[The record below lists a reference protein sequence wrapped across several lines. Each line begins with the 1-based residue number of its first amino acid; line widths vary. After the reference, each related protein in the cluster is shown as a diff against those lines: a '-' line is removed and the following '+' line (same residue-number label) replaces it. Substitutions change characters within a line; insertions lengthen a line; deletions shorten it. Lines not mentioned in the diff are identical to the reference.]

1 VGARARDTNLLAAGL
16 AAVLAVL
23 LALPAVASAASG
35 GNDYT
40 LTATK
45 PGAADYAPTFTGNGL
60 LGVRVPPAGQGYA
73 AGTVPAQSE
82 LAGFYAQPKGEV
94 QQRIN
99 TPTWSTL
106 TFADGGKAF
115 DPKGKGTSGW
125 RQTLDLRTGIVTT
138 HATWKAPNGHV
149 TDLTYEVLTDRAR
162 PHVGLVRLSL
172 TPHWSGT
179 ATVADRFD
187 GTPAN
192 INVEGKKAKL
202 STQVAQGWDAD
213 AAGYWETIRAVGTG
227 VEATLADRTV
237 ASANVSPTTQPL
249 DGSKHASIGRRV
261 EFPVVSGQ
269 TYELTKV
276 VGVADT
282 AEGAGPAEAAASA
295 REAASQAAALGYAA
309 LTKENAAAWAKL
321 WAGRIEVR
329 GNETLAADVNAS
341 QFYLWSSTNEGID
354 WSISPAGLSSNG
366 YNGHIFWDAETWMFP
381 SLLAQHPELAEAMN
395 DYRFDRLAQAKI
407 HAERTGW
414 AGARF
419 PWESALDGTEQIPPP
434 AHINSEG
441 LYEQHI
447 VADVALAQ
455 WQYFEAT
462 GDLEWLRTKGW
473 PVILGAAEFWASRA
487 KAGEGGF
494 HITHV
499 TGPDEEN
506 PDVSDEAYTN
516 AAAAT
521 VLEDAASAAKALGRT
536 APARWAKIAA
546 GLVVP
551 IARGIHPEFAG
562 YKGQLVKQADV
573 TLMQY
578 PWAFPMPKRVARAD
592 LDYYVPRS
600 DPGGPSMTDAVSM
613 IDTAALGVP
622 GCSAYVFT
630 RRSYEPFIKDVF
642 DQFSETREGGAF
654 TFMTGIGGFLQEFL
668 YGYSGLRWE
677 GNNVR
682 LRPTLSAQVGTIVLH
697 HLRWHG
703 SVFDVEIRPHH
714 TFVMVDSGPPLPV
727 KGFNGNRY
735 EIEPVRGKLT
745 LPTYRPDRV
754 PTPNVLRCAPAKA
767 TSANP
772 GTPALA
778 AVDGS
783 GATQW
788 EAAEL
793 PASLT
798 VPLSTAAKID
808 EVTLRWGLVRPGPPG
823 PNVPPPS
830 HPVRTRRATD
840 YAVLGSTDGKHWHR
854 LAGLSDHATGTNDTL
869 HFQPTKVRYVRLQI
883 TAATKGLEG
892 KEEPPLLEELRAF
905 GAGRSAGASS
915 ASGR

>member
-1 VGARARDTNLLAAGL
+1 VRTRVLALTLALVALLVLPAGAGAAG
-16 AAVLAVL
+16 
-23 LALPAVASAASG
+23 G
-35 GNDYT
+35 DFT
-40 LTATK
+40 LTATR
-45 PGAADYAPTFTGNGL
+45 PGADDYAPTFTGNGL

-73 AGTVPAQSE
+73 SGTVPAQSE
-82 LAGFYAQPKGEV
+82 LAGFYAQPKGDV

-115 DPKGKGTSGW
+115 APKGSGTKGW
-125 RQTLDLRTGIVTT
+125 RQTLDLKTGIVTT
-138 HATWKAPNGHV
+138 RATWKAPNGHV
-149 TDLTYEVLTDRAR
+149 TDLAYEVLTDRAR
-162 PHVGLVRLSL
+162 PHVGLVRLRL
-172 TPHWSGT
+172 TPDWSGT

-202 STQVAQGWDAD
+202 SRQVDGGWDPD
-213 AAGYWETIRAVGTG
+213 CAGYWQPIKAAGTG

-237 ASANVSPTTQPL
+237 ASANVAPTARPL
-249 DGSKHASIGRRV
+249 DGSKHESIGRRV
-261 EFPVVSGQ
+261 EFPVTDGQ
-269 TYELTKV
+269 TYTLTKY
-276 VGVADT
+276 VGVADST
-282 AEGAGPAEAAASA
+282 EGAGSAASA
-295 REAASQAAALGYAA
+295 REAASQAAGLGYGA
-309 LTKENAAAWAKL
+309 LLEENAAAWAKL
-321 WAGRIEVR
+321 WAGRVEVR
-329 GNETLAADVNAS
+329 GNKTLAADVNAS
-341 QFYLWSSTNEGID
+341 QFYLWSSTNQGID

-381 SLLAQHPELAEAMN
+381 SLLAQHPELAEGMN
-395 DYRFDRLAQAKI
+395 DYRFERLAQAKI
-407 HAERTGW
+407 HAQRTRW

-434 AHINSEG
+434 AHVNSEG

-455 WQYFEAT
+455 WQYFQAT

-473 PVILGAAEFWASRA
+473 PVLSGAAEFWASRA
-487 KAGEGGF
+487 KAGNGGF

-506 PDVSDEAYTN
+506 PDVNDEAYTN
-516 AAAAT
+516 VAART
-521 VLEDAASAAKALGRT
+521 VLEDAASAAKALGES
-536 APARWAKIAA
+536 APARWSKIAA
-546 GLVVP
+546 GLAVP
-551 IARGIHPEFAG
+551 VDSALGIHPEFAG

-578 PWAFPMPKRVARAD
+578 PWAAPMSAKVARAD

-613 IDTAALGVP
+613 IDTAHLGVP

-677 GNNVR
+677 AGAVHLDPLLNEQIGEV
-682 LRPTLSAQVGTIVLH
+682 VLH
-697 HLRWHG
+697 RLRWHG
-703 SVFDVEIRPHH
+703 RVFDVAIGPRSTTVTLH
-714 TFVMVDSGPPLPV
+714 SGPPLPV
-727 KGFNGNRY
+727 K
-735 EIEPVRGKLT
+735 VRSGDVERVSVGGT
-745 LPTYRPDRV
+745 LAIRTRRPDLT
-754 PTPNVLRCAPAKA
+754 PTRNALRCAPAEA
-767 TSANP
+767 SSANP
-772 GTPALA
+772 GAPALA

-788 EAAEL
+788 EAASL
-793 PASLT
+793 PATLT
-798 VPLSTAAKID
+798 VPLSTAGKID
-808 EVTLRWGLVRPGPPG
+808 TVTLRWGLVWPGPPG
-823 PNVPPPS
+823 ANVPPPS

-840 YAVLGSTDGKHWHR
+840 YVVLGSRDGKHWHR
-854 LAGLSDHATGTNDTL
+854 LATVSGHATGTNDTL
-869 HFQPTKVRYVRLQI
+869 RIPPTKVRYLRLRV

-892 KEEPPLLEELRAF
+892 KEEPPLLEELKAR
-905 GAGRSAGASS
+905 
-915 ASGR
+915 

>member
-1 VGARARDTNLLAAGL
+1 VGAERDTKLLAAGPRAL
-16 AAVLAVL
+16 VLSASLAVLAL
-23 LALPAVASAASG
+23 LALPLTASAKSAAG
-35 GNDYT
+35 DFK
-40 LTATK
+40 LTATR
-45 PGAADYAPTFTGNGL
+45 PEADNYAPTFTGNGL

-73 AGTVPAQSE
+73 SGTVPAQSE
-82 LAGFYAQPKGEV
+82 LAGFYAQPKGDV

-115 DPKGKGTSGW
+115 APKGRGTSGW

-138 HATWKAPNGHV
+138 RATWKAPNGHV
-149 TDLTYEVLTDRAR
+149 TDLAYEVLTDRAR
-162 PHVGLVRLSL
+162 PHVGLVRLRM

-179 ATVADRFD
+179 AGVVDRFD

-202 STQVAQGWDAD
+202 SSQIDRGWDAD

-237 ASANVSPTTQPL
+237 ASPNVAPTAQPL
-249 DGSKHASIGRRV
+249 DGSKHASIGYRL
-261 EFPVVSGQ
+261 EFPVTAGQ
-269 TYELTKV
+269 TYTLTKF

-282 AEGAGPAEAAASA
+282 AEGASAAEAAATA
-295 REAASQAAALGYAA
+295 REAASQAAGLGYGA
-309 LTKENAAAWAKL
+309 LLEENAAAWAKL
-321 WAGRIEVR
+321 WAGRVEVR
-329 GNETLAADVNAS
+329 GNKTLAADVNAS

-381 SLLAQHPELAEAMN
+381 SLLAQHPGLAEAMN
-395 DYRFDRLAQAKI
+395 DYRFDRLSQAKI

-455 WQYFEAT
+455 WQYYLAT

-473 PVILGAAEFWASRA
+473 PVISGAAEFWASRA
-487 KAGEGGF
+487 KAGKGGF

-506 PDVSDEAYTN
+506 PDVNDEAYTN
-516 AAAAT
+516 VAAKT
-521 VLEDAASAAKALGRT
+521 VLEDAASAAKALGES

-551 IARGIHPEFAG
+551 FDAARGIHPEFAG

-573 TLMQY
+573 TLIQY
-578 PWAFPMPKRVARAD
+578 PWAFPMSAKTARAD

-613 IDTAALGVP
+613 IDTASLGVP

-642 DQFSETREGGAF
+642 NQFSETREGGAF

-677 GNNVR
+677 AGAVR
-682 LRPTLSAQVGTIVLH
+682 LDPMLNEQVGEVVLH
-697 HLRWHG
+697 RLHWRG
-703 SVFDVEIRPHH
+703 RVFDVAIGPRRTTVTLH
-714 TFVMVDSGPPLPV
+714 SGAPLPV
-727 KGFNGNRY
+727 KSGD
-735 EIEPVRGKLT
+735 GKARKVSVGGT
-745 LPTYRPDRV
+745 LAIPTRRPDLA
-754 PTPNVLRCAPAKA
+754 PTANVLRCAPATA

-788 EAAEL
+788 EASEL

-798 VPLSTAAKID
+798 VPLSAPHKID
-808 EVTLRWGLVRPGPPG
+808 SVTLRWGLVRPGPPG

-840 YAVLGSTDGKHWHR
+840 YVVLGSSDGSHWHR
-854 LAGLSDHATGTNDTL
+854 LAKVSGHATGTNDTL
-869 HFQPTKVRYVRLQI
+869 HIRPTKVRYLRLKI

-905 GAGRSAGASS
+905 GR
-915 ASGR
+915 

>member
-1 VGARARDTNLLAAGL
+1 M
-16 AAVLAVL
+16 
-23 LALPAVASAASG
+23 LPAAASAKSG
-35 GNDYT
+35 GEGFT
-40 LTATK
+40 LTATR
-45 PGAADYAPTFTGNGL
+45 PGADNYAPTFTGNGL

-73 AGTVPAQSE
+73 SGTVPAQSE
-82 LAGFYAQPKGEV
+82 LAGFYAQPKGDV

-106 TFADGGKAF
+106 TFNDGGKAF
-115 DPKGKGTSGW
+115 APKGSGTKAW

-138 HATWKAPNGHV
+138 AATWKAPNGHV
-149 TDLTYEVLTDRAR
+149 TDLAYEVLTDRAR
-162 PHVGLVRLSL
+162 PHIGLVRLRL

-179 ATVADRFD
+179 ATIADRFD
-187 GTPAN
+187 GKPAN

-202 STQVAQGWDAD
+202 STQVDQGREAD
-213 AAGYWETIRAVGTG
+213 DAGYWETVRAVGTG
-227 VEATLADRTV
+227 IEATLADRTV
-237 ASANVSPTTQPL
+237 TSANVTATSQPL
-249 DGSKHASIGRRV
+249 DAPAKKESIGRRLT
-261 EFPVVSGQ
+261 FPVTAGQ
-269 TYELTKV
+269 SYTVTKF
-276 VGVADT
+276 VGVADST
-282 AEGAGPAEAAASA
+282 EGASSAAAA
-295 REAASQAAALGYAA
+295 REAAAEAAGLGYGA
-309 LTKENAAAWAKL
+309 LLEENAAAWAKL
-321 WAGRIEVR
+321 WHGRIEVR
-329 GNETLAADVNAS
+329 GNKTLADDVNAS

-381 SLLAQHPELAEAMN
+381 SLLAQHPQLAEGMN
-395 DYRFDRLAQAKI
+395 DYRFNRLAQAKI
-407 HAERTGW
+407 HAQRTGW

-434 AHINSEG
+434 ASINSEG

-455 WQYFEAT
+455 WQYYLAT
-462 GDLEWLRTKGW
+462 GDLEWLRTNGW
-473 PVILGAAEFWASRA
+473 PVISGAAEFWASRA
-487 KAGEGGF
+487 KRGEGGF

-506 PDVSDEAYTN
+506 PNVTDEAYTN

-521 VLEDAASAAKALGRT
+521 VLEDAASAAKALGEN
-536 APARWAKIAA
+536 APPRWAKIAA

-551 IARGIHPEFAG
+551 FDAARGIHPEFAG

-578 PWAFPMPKRVARAD
+578 PWAFPMSAKTARAD

-613 IDTAALGVP
+613 IDTASLGVP

-630 RRSYEPFIKDVF
+630 RRSYEPFIKDIF
-642 DQFSETREGGAF
+642 NQFSETREGGAF

-677 GNNVR
+677 AGAVR
-682 LRPTLSAQVGTIVLH
+682 LDPMLNEQVGEVILH
-697 HLRWHG
+697 RLRWRG
-703 SVFDVEIRPHH
+703 RVFDVAIGPRRTTVTLH
-714 TFVMVDSGPPLPV
+714 SGPPLPV
-727 KGFNGNRY
+727 KVGAGEVERVNG
-735 EIEPVRGKLT
+735 GGT
-745 LPTYRPDRV
+745 LAIRTRRPDLA
-754 PTPNVLRCAPAKA
+754 PTPDALRCAPAKA

-772 GTPALA
+772 GAPALA

-788 EAAEL
+788 EAASL
-793 PASLT
+793 PATLT
-798 VPLSTAAKID
+798 VPLSAARRID
-808 EVTLRWGLVRPGPPG
+808 SVTLRWGLVRPGPPG

-840 YAVLGSTDGKHWHR
+840 YVVLGSRDGKHWRR
-854 LAGLSDHATGTNDTL
+854 LATVSGHATGTNDTL
-869 HFQPTKVRYVRLQI
+869 HFPPTKVRFLRLKV
-883 TAATKGLEG
+883 TAATKGIEG
-892 KEEPPLLEELRAF
+892 KEEPPLLQELK
-905 GAGRSAGASS
+905 AS
-915 ASGR
+915 

>member
-1 VGARARDTNLLAAGL
+1 MRTRLLALSLALLAA
-16 AAVLAVL
+16 
-23 LALPAVASAASG
+23 ALPAAASAKSG
-35 GNDYT
+35 GGFT
-40 LTATK
+40 LTATNT
-45 PGAADYAPTFTGNGL
+45 GSRYAPTFTGNGL

-73 AGTVPAQSE
+73 KGTVPAQSE

-99 TPTWSTL
+99 IPTWSTL
-106 TFADGGKAF
+106 TFSDGGKAF
-115 DPKGKGTSGW
+115 DPKGSATKGW

-138 HATWKAPNGHV
+138 TATWKAPNGHV

-162 PHVGLVRLSL
+162 PHVGLVRLQL
-172 TPHWSGT
+172 TPHWTGT

-192 INVEGKKAKL
+192 VNVEGKKAKL
-202 STQVAQGWDAD
+202 SAQVGKGWEAG
-213 AAGYWETIRAVGTG
+213 AASYWQTIQAVGTDL
-227 VEATLADRTV
+227 EATLADRTV
-237 ASANVSPTTQPL
+237 PSPNVATTPQPL
-249 DGSKHASIGRRV
+249 DAPKSASVGQRLA
-261 EFPVVSGQ
+261 FPVTAGQ
-269 TYELTKV
+269 TYTLTKF
-276 VGVADT
+276 VAVTDSQEEPN
-282 AEGAGPAEAAASA
+282 AAEAA
-295 REAASQAAALGYAA
+295 RNGAAQAAALGYDA
-309 LTKENAAAWAKL
+309 LLEENAAAWAKL
-321 WAGRIEVR
+321 WHGRIEVR
-329 GNETLAADVNAS
+329 GNRTLAEDVNAS

-381 SLLAQHPELAEAMN
+381 SLLAQHPALAEGMN

-434 AHINSEG
+434 ASINSEG

-455 WQYFEAT
+455 WQYYLAT
-462 GDLEWLRTKGW
+462 GDLGWLRTRGW
-473 PVILGAAEFWASRA
+473 PVLSGAAEFWASRA
-487 KAGEGGF
+487 KAGAGGF

-506 PDVSDEAYTN
+506 PNVNDEAYTN
-516 AAAAT
+516 AAAKT
-521 VLEDAASAAKALGRT
+521 VLEDAASAAKALGES
-536 APARWAKIAA
+536 APPRWAKIAA

-551 IARGIHPEFAG
+551 FDSALGIHPEFAG
-562 YKGQLVKQADV
+562 YRGQLVKQADV

-578 PWAFPMPKRVARAD
+578 PWAFPMSPKVARAD

-642 DQFSETREGGAF
+642 NQFSETREGGAF

-677 GNNVR
+677 GDAVR
-682 LRPTLSAQVGTIVLH
+682 LDPMLNAQVGEVALH
-697 HLRWHG
+697 HLRWRG
-703 SVFDVEIRPHH
+703 RIFDVAIGPRR
-714 TFVMVDSGPPLPV
+714 TTITLVSGPPLPV
-727 KGFNGNRY
+727 KAGS
-735 EIEPVRGKLT
+735 GKVQQVKVGGT
-745 LPTYRPDRV
+745 LAIPTRRPDLA
-754 PTPNVLRCAPAKA
+754 PTRDPLRCAPATA
-767 TSANP
+767 SSASP
-772 GTPALA
+772 GAPALA

-783 GATQW
+783 SATQW
-788 EAAEL
+788 EAASL

-798 VPLSTAAKID
+798 VPLHGAHRID
-808 EVTLRWGLVRPGPPG
+808 GATLRWGRAWPGPPG

-830 HPVRTRRATD
+830 HPARIRRATD
-840 YAVLGSTDGKHWHR
+840 YVLQGSRDGKHWQR
-854 LAGLSDHATGTNDTL
+854 LAKATGATGTVDTL
-869 HFQPTKVRYVRLQI
+869 RFHPTSVRYLRLKV

-892 KEEPPLLEELRAF
+892 EEEPPLLETLR
-905 GAGRSAGASS
+905 
-915 ASGR
+915 ASGRGH

>member
-1 VGARARDTNLLAAGL
+1 VGARARHTNLLAAGL
-16 AAVLAVL
+16 AAVLVVL
-23 LALPAVASAASG
+23 LALPGVAGAASAV
-35 GNDYT
+35 NDLT

-138 HATWKAPNGHV
+138 RARWKAPNGHV

-162 PHVGLVRLSL
+162 PHVGLVRLRM
-172 TPHWSGT
+172 TPRWSGT

-202 STQVAQGWDAD
+202 SSRVAGGQDAD

-237 ASANVSPTTQPL
+237 ASANVAPTTRPL
-249 DGSKHASIGRRV
+249 DGSKRAGIGRRV
-261 EFPVVSGQ
+261 EFAVAAGQ
-269 TYELTKV
+269 TYELTKF

-295 REAASQAAALGYAA
+295 REAAAEAAGLGYAA
-309 LTKENAAAWAKL
+309 LLEENATAWARL

-329 GNETLAADVNAS
+329 GNKTLAADVDAS

-381 SLLAQHPELAEAMN
+381 SLLAQHPELAEAMD

-407 HAERTGW
+407 HAQRTGW

-487 KAGEGGF
+487 KAGKDGF

-506 PDVSDEAYTN
+506 PDVNDEAYTN
-516 AAAAT
+516 VAART
-521 VLEDAASAAKALGRT
+521 VLEDAASAAKALGESV
-536 APARWAKIAA
+536 PARWAKIAR

-551 IARGIHPEFAG
+551 VVDGIHPEFAG

-578 PWAFPMPKRVARAD
+578 PWAFPMSRRVAQAD

-613 IDTAALGVP
+613 IDTAALGTP

-677 GNNVR
+677 GNAVHLAPMLNEG
-682 LRPTLSAQVGTIVLH
+682 VGEVVLH
-697 HLRWHG
+697 RLHWRG
-703 SVFDVEIRPHH
+703 RVFDVAIGPRS
-714 TFVMVDSGPPLPV
+714 TMVTLRSGPRLPV
-727 KGFNGNRY
+727 TLGSSP
-735 EIEPVRGKLT
+735 PVGGAAKKLPVLPGESVA
-745 LPTYRPDRV
+745 LPTRRPDRE
-754 PTPNVLRCAPAKA
+754 PTANVLRCARATA

-788 EAAEL
+788 EATEL

-798 VPLSTAAKID
+798 VPLTKTAKID

-823 PNVPPPS
+823 PNVPPPP

-840 YAVLGSTDGKHWHR
+840 YTVLGSTDGKRWHR
-854 LAGLSDHATGTNDTL
+854 LAGLSHHTTGTNDTL
-869 HFQPTKVRYVRLQI
+869 HFRPTHVRYVRLRI

-892 KEEPPLLEELRAF
+892 KEEPPLLEELKAR
-905 GAGRSAGASS
+905 
-915 ASGR
+915 

>member
-1 VGARARDTNLLAAGL
+1 MRIRLPVIVCALALLLA
-16 AAVLAVL
+16 
-23 LALPAVASAASG
+23 PAVASAKG
-35 GNDYT
+35 GGRDLT
-40 LTATK
+40 LTATR

-73 AGTVPAQSE
+73 AGTVPALSE

-94 QQRIN
+94 QQRVNI
-99 TPTWSTL
+99 PTWSTL
-106 TFADGGKAF
+106 AFRDGEGHEF
-115 DPKGKGTSGW
+115 DPGGRSPGRAGTKRW
-125 RQTLDLRTGIVTT
+125 RQSLDLRTGVITT
-138 HATWKAPNGHV
+138 KGTWNDPEGHD

-162 PHVGLVRLSL
+162 PHVGLVRLRL

-179 ATVADRFD
+179 AHVADRFD
-187 GTPAN
+187 GSPAN
-192 INVEGKKAKL
+192 LDVENKQAKL
-202 STQVAQGWDAD
+202 TTEVAQGWDAD
-213 AAGYWETIRAVGTG
+213 AAGHWETIRAVGTG
-227 VEATLADRTV
+227 IEAALAGRLAT
-237 ASANVSPTTQPL
+237 SANVAATTRPFGSARWHSYGERL
-249 DGSKHASIGRRV
+249 D
-261 EFPVVSGQ
+261 FPVTAGQ
-269 TYELTKV
+269 TYTLTKY
-276 VGVADT
+276 VAVASSQEDADPAAT
-282 AEGAGPAEAAASA
+282 ARA
-295 REAASQAAALGYAA
+295 AASQAAGLGYAA
-309 LTKENAAAWAKL
+309 LLEENAAAWARL
-321 WAGRIEVR
+321 WAGRVEVR
-329 GNETLAADVNAS
+329 GDRTLAADVNAS
-341 QFYLWSSTNEGID
+341 QFYLWSSTNDGID
-354 WSISPAGLSSNG
+354 WSVSPAGLSSNG

-381 SLLAQHPELAEAMN
+381 SLLAQHPALAEAMN
-395 DYRFDRLAQAKI
+395 DYRFDRLAQARI
-407 HAERTGW
+407 HARRTGW

-462 GDLEWLRTKGW
+462 GDREWLRTKGW
-473 PVILGAAEFWASRA
+473 PVISGAAEFWASRA
-487 KAGEGGF
+487 RAGEGGF
-494 HITHV
+494 HIAHV

-506 PDVSDEAYTN
+506 PDVNDEAYTN
-516 AAAAT
+516 VAAKT
-521 VLEDAASAAKALGRT
+521 VLEDAASAARALGES

-551 IARGIHPEFAG
+551 VDPALGIHPEFAG

-578 PWAFPMPKRVARAD
+578 PWAFPMPKKVARAD

-677 GNNVR
+677 AGAVR
-682 LRPTLSAQVGTIVLH
+682 LDPMLNGQVGEVILH
-697 HLRWHG
+697 RLHWRG
-703 SVFDVEIRPHH
+703 RVFDVAIGPRRTTVTLH
-714 TFVMVDSGPPLPV
+714 SGAPLPV
-727 KGFNGNRY
+727 KTGA
-735 EIEPVRGKLT
+735 GKARKVSVGGT
-745 LPTYRPDRV
+745 LAIPTRRPDLE
-754 PTPNVLRCAPAKA
+754 PTPDVLRCAPATA

-772 GTPALA
+772 GAPALA

-788 EAAEL
+788 EAAAL

-798 VPLSTAAKID
+798 APLGGARKID
-808 EVTLRWGLVRPGPPG
+808 SATLRWGLVRPGPPG

-840 YAVLGSTDGKHWHR
+840 YVLLGSRDGEHWRR
-854 LAGLSDHATGTNDTL
+854 LATVSGHATGTDDTL
-869 HFQPTKVRYVRLQI
+869 RFSPAKVRYLRLRI

-892 KEEPPLLEELRAF
+892 KEEPPLLEELKAR
-905 GAGRSAGASS
+905 
-915 ASGR
+915 

>member
-1 VGARARDTNLLAAGL
+1 VRTRVLALTLALVALLVLPAAAG
-16 AAVLAVL
+16 AA
-23 LALPAVASAASG
+23 G
-35 GNDYT
+35 GDFA
-40 LTATK
+40 LTATR
-45 PGAADYAPTFTGNGL
+45 PGADDYAPTFTGNGL

-73 AGTVPAQSE
+73 SGTVPAQSE
-82 LAGFYAQPKGEV
+82 LAGFYAQPRGDV

-115 DPKGKGTSGW
+115 APKGAGTSGW
-125 RQTLDLRTGIVTT
+125 RQTLDLRTGIVATR
-138 HATWKAPNGHV
+138 ATWKAPNGHV
-149 TDLTYEVLTDRAR
+149 TDLAYEVLTDRAR
-162 PHVGLVRLSL
+162 PHVGLVRLRL

-202 STQVAQGWDAD
+202 STQVAGGWDAD
-213 AAGYWETIRAVGTG
+213 GAGYWQTIRAVGTG

-237 ASANVSPTTQPL
+237 ASANVAATTQPL
-249 DGSKHASIGRRV
+249 DGSKHESIGRRV
-261 EFPVVSGQ
+261 EFPVTAGQ
-269 TYELTKV
+269 TYTLTKF
-276 VGVADT
+276 VGVTDST
-282 AEGAGPAEAAASA
+282 EGPGAAAAA
-295 REAASQAAALGYAA
+295 REAASQAAGLGYRA
-309 LTKENAAAWAKL
+309 LREENAAAWAKL
-321 WAGRIEVR
+321 WAGRVEVR
-329 GNETLAADVNAS
+329 GNKTLAADVNAS

-381 SLLAQHPELAEAMN
+381 SLLAQHPQLAEAMN
-395 DYRFDRLAQAKI
+395 DYRFDRLAQAKV
-407 HAERTGW
+407 HAQRTGW

-455 WQYFEAT
+455 WQYFQAT
-462 GDLEWLRTKGW
+462 GDLEWLKTKGW
-473 PVILGAAEFWASRA
+473 PVLSGAAEFWASRA
-487 KAGEGGF
+487 TSGDGGF
-494 HITHV
+494 HLTHV

-506 PDVSDEAYTN
+506 PDVNDEAYTN
-516 AAAAT
+516 VAART
-521 VLEDAASAAKALGRT
+521 VLEDAASAAEALGES
-536 APARWAKIAA
+536 APPRWAKIAA

-551 IARGIHPEFAG
+551 VDSALGIHPEFAG

-578 PWAFPMPKRVARAD
+578 PWAAPMSAKTARAD

-613 IDTAALGVP
+613 IDTASLGVP

-677 GNNVR
+677 AGAVHLDPMLNKG
-682 LRPTLSAQVGTIVLH
+682 VGEIVLH
-697 HLRWHG
+697 RLQWHG
-703 SVFDVEIRPHH
+703 RVFDVTIGP
-714 TFVMVDSGPPLPV
+714 TTTVVVNDSGPPLPMR
-727 KGFNGNRY
+727 NGRG
-735 EIEPVRGKLT
+735 EVRRIEAGTSWTMSTR
-745 LPTYRPDRV
+745 RPDLE
-754 PTPNVLRCAPAKA
+754 PTANAVRCAPAEA
-767 TSANP
+767 SSANP
-772 GTPALA
+772 GAPPLA

-788 EAAEL
+788 EAASL
-793 PASLT
+793 PATLT
-798 VPLSTAAKID
+798 VPLSPARRID
-808 EVTLRWGLVRPGPPG
+808 RITLRWGLVRPGPPG

-840 YAVLGSTDGKHWHR
+840 YVVLGSSDGKHWRR
-854 LAGLSDHATGTNDTL
+854 LAAVSGHATGTNDTL
-869 HFQPTKVRYVRLQI
+869 RIPPTTVHYLRLRI
-883 TAATKGLEG
+883 TAASKGIEG
-892 KEEPPLLEELRAF
+892 KEEPPLLEELK
-905 GAGRSAGASS
+905 AS
-915 ASGR
+915 

>member
-1 VGARARDTNLLAAGL
+1 VWNTTSVRTRLIALSLALAA
-16 AAVLAVL
+16 L
-23 LALPAVASAASG
+23 LALPAAAGAKSG
-35 GNDYT
+35 GNFS
-40 LTATK
+40 LTATST
-45 PGAADYAPTFTGNGL
+45 GSTYAPTFTGNGL

-73 AGTVPAQSE
+73 KGTVPAQSE
-82 LAGFYAQPKGEV
+82 LAGFYAQPKGDV

-115 DPKGKGTSGW
+115 DPKGSGTKGW

-138 HATWKAPNGHV
+138 QATWKAPNGHV

-162 PHVGLVRLSL
+162 PHVGLVRLTF

-202 STQVAQGWDAD
+202 STEVGKAWEGD
-213 AAGYWETIRAVGTG
+213 AGYSETIKAVGTG
-227 VEATLADRTV
+227 IEATLANRLVTSTNLTATTTPTD
-237 ASANVSPTTQPL
+237 ASKRESV
-249 DGSKHASIGRRV
+249 GRRLD
-261 EFPVVSGQ
+261 FPVNAGQ
-269 TYELTKV
+269 TYTLTKYV
-276 VGVADT
+276 AVADT
-282 AEGAGPAEAAASA
+282 TEGPNAGQVAREGAAEAAGIGYD
-295 REAASQAAALGYAA
+295 AL
-309 LTKENAAAWAKL
+309 LEENAAAWAKL
-321 WAGRIEVR
+321 WAGRVEVR
-329 GNETLAADVNAS
+329 GNGALAKDVNAS
-341 QFYLWSSTNEGID
+341 QFYLWSSTGEGID

-381 SLLAQHPELAEAMN
+381 SLLAQHPELAEGMN

-407 HAERTGW
+407 HAQRTGW

-455 WQYFEAT
+455 WQYYLAT
-462 GDLEWLRTKGW
+462 GNLEWLRTRGW
-473 PVILGAAEFWASRA
+473 PVLSGAAEFWASRA
-487 KAGEGGF
+487 KRGSDGGF

-506 PDVSDEAYTN
+506 PDVNDEAYTN
-516 AAAAT
+516 AAART
-521 VLEDAASAAKALGRT
+521 VLEDAASAAKALGE
-536 APARWAKIAA
+536 ASPPQWAKIAA

-551 IARGIHPEFAG
+551 VDSALGIHPEFAG
-562 YKGQLVKQADV
+562 YRGQLVKQADV

-578 PWAFPMPKRVARAD
+578 PWAFPMSAKVARAD

-630 RRSYEPFIKDVF
+630 RRSYEPFIKDPF
-642 DQFSETREGGAF
+642 RQFSETREGGAF

-668 YGYSGLRWE
+668 YGYSGLRWQ
-677 GNNVR
+677 GDAVR
-682 LRPTLSAQVGTIVLH
+682 LDPMLNAQVGEVVLH
-697 HLRWHG
+697 HLRWRG
-703 SVFDVEIRPHH
+703 RVFDVAIGPRR
-714 TFVMVDSGPPLPV
+714 TTVSLSSGPPLPV
-727 KGFNGNRY
+727 KSGT
-735 EIEPVRGKLT
+735 GKARQVGVGGSLVLRT
-745 LPTYRPDRV
+745 RRPDLA
-754 PTPNVLRCAPAKA
+754 PTRDPLRCAPAKA
-767 TSANP
+767 SSANP
-772 GTPALA
+772 GAPALA

-783 GATQW
+783 SATQW
-788 EAAEL
+788 EAASL
-793 PASLT
+793 PATLT
-798 VPLSTAAKID
+798 VPLHGTRQIGGA
-808 EVTLRWGLVRPGPPG
+808 TLRWGRAWPGPPG

-830 HPVRTRRATD
+830 HPVRIRRATD
-840 YAVLGSTDGKHWHR
+840 YVLLGSQDGKHWRR
-854 LAGLSDHATGTNDTL
+854 LASVAGGTGTIDNL
-869 HFQPTKVRYVRLQI
+869 RFHPTSIRYLRLRV

-892 KEEPPLLEELRAF
+892 KEEPPLLETLR
-905 GAGRSAGASS
+905 
-915 ASGR
+915 ASGRGH

>member
-1 VGARARDTNLLAAGL
+1 VRTRVSALTLAIVALLVLPATAAAKGAGDLTMTATNTGAR
-16 AAVLAVL
+16 
-23 LALPAVASAASG
+23 
-35 GNDYT
+35 
-40 LTATK
+40 
-45 PGAADYAPTFTGNGL
+45 YAPTFTGNGL

-73 AGTVPAQSE
+73 PGTVPAQSE

-99 TPTWSTL
+99 IPTWSTL

-115 DPKGKGTSGW
+115 DSKAAGGKGW

-149 TDLTYEVLTDRAR
+149 TDLAYEVLTDRAR
-162 PHVGLVRLSL
+162 PHVGLVRLRL

-179 ATVADRFD
+179 ATVTDRFD

-202 STQVAQGWDAD
+202 SAPVGQGWESGV
-213 AAGYWETIRAVGTG
+213 AGYWQTIGAVGTG
-227 VEATLADRTV
+227 LEATLADRTV
-237 ASANVSPTTQPL
+237 ASPNVATAPQPFE
-249 DGSKHASIGRRV
+249 GARSHSIGQRLQ
-261 EFPVVSGQ
+261 FPVASGH
-269 TYELTKV
+269 TYTLTKFV
-276 VGVADT
+276 AVADT
-282 AEGAGPAEAAASA
+282 AEGANAAATA
-295 REAASQAAALGYAA
+295 REAAAQAAAVGYQA
-309 LTKENAAAWAKL
+309 LLEENAAAWAKL
-321 WAGRIEVR
+321 WRGRIEVR
-329 GNETLAADVNAS
+329 GNRTLAEDVDAS

-354 WSISPAGLSSNG
+354 WSVSPAGLSSNG

-381 SLLAQHPELAEAMN
+381 SLLAQHPELAEGMN
-395 DYRFDRLAQAKI
+395 DYRFDRLAQARI
-407 HAERTGW
+407 HARRTGW

-434 AHINSEG
+434 ASINSEG

-455 WQYFEAT
+455 WQYYLAT
-462 GDLEWLRTKGW
+462 GDLEWLRTRGW
-473 PVILGAAEFWASRA
+473 PVLSGAAEFWASRA
-487 KAGEGGF
+487 KAGAGGF

-506 PDVSDEAYTN
+506 PNVNDEAYTN

-521 VLEDAASAAKALGRT
+521 VLEDAARAAKALGEA
-536 APARWAKIAA
+536 APPRWATIAA

-551 IARGIHPEFAG
+551 VDPALGIHPEFAG

-578 PWAFPMPKRVARAD
+578 PWAFPMSKQVARAD

-613 IDTAALGVP
+613 IDTASLGVP

-668 YGYSGLRWE
+668 YGYSGLRWD
-677 GNNVR
+677 GGAVR
-682 LRPTLSAQVGTIVLH
+682 LAPVQNAQVGEVVLH
-697 HLRWHG
+697 HLRWRG
-703 SVFDVEIRPHH
+703 RVFDVAIGPEH
-714 TFVMVDSGPPLPV
+714 TTVTVSSGPPLPV
-727 KGFNGNRY
+727 KSVDGD
-735 EIEPVRGKLT
+735 VRKVEVGGKLT
-745 LPTYRPDRV
+745 LPTRRPDLA
-754 PTPNVLRCAPAKA
+754 PTRDPLRCAPATA
-767 TSANP
+767 TSAAP
-772 GTPALA
+772 GAPALA

-783 GATQW
+783 PSTQW
-788 EAAEL
+788 EATAL

-798 VPLSTAAKID
+798 VPLHGTHRIAGA
-808 EVTLRWGLVRPGPPG
+808 TLRWGRSWPGPPG

-830 HPVRTRRATD
+830 HPVRIRRATD
-840 YAVLGSTDGKHWHR
+840 YVLLGSRDGKHWQR
-854 LAGLSDHATGTNDTL
+854 LTKATNATGTVDTL
-869 HFQPTKVRYVRLQI
+869 HFHPVSVAYLRLRI
-883 TAATKGLEG
+883 TAASKGLEG
-892 KEEPPLLEELRAF
+892 KEEPPLLETLRA
-905 GAGRSAGASS
+905 GG
-915 ASGR
+915 

>member
-1 VGARARDTNLLAAGL
+1 MRYR
-16 AAVLAVL
+16 AAVLSLILISVL
-23 LALPAVASAASG
+23 AFPAVASARS
-35 GNDYT
+35 GNDFT
-40 LTATK
+40 LTAGH
-45 PGAADYAPTFTGNGL
+45 PGASDYAPTFTGNGL

-73 AGTVPAQSE
+73 SGTVPAQSE

-106 TFADGGKAF
+106 NFADGGKAF
-115 DPKGKGTSGW
+115 APKGKGTSGW

-138 HATWKAPNGHV
+138 RATWKAPNGHV
-149 TDLTYEVLTDRAR
+149 TDLVYEVLTDRAR
-162 PHVGLVRLSL
+162 PHVGLVRLRM

-187 GTPAN
+187 GKPAN
-192 INVEGKKAKL
+192 IDVEGKRAKL
-202 STQVAQGWDAD
+202 STQVDRGWDAD
-213 AAGYWETIRAVGTG
+213 STGYRETIRAVGTG

-237 ASANVSPTTQPL
+237 ASPNVAATAQPL
-249 DGSKHASIGRRV
+249 DGAKHASIGRRV
-261 EFPVVSGQ
+261 EFPVTAGQ
-269 TYELTKV
+269 TYTLTKF

-282 AEGAGPAEAAASA
+282 AEGASAAEASASA
-295 REAASQAAALGYAA
+295 REAASQAADLGYRA
-309 LTKENAAAWAKL
+309 LLEENAAAWAKL
-321 WAGRIEVR
+321 WAGRVEVR
-329 GNETLAADVNAS
+329 GNKTLAAAVNAS
-341 QFYLWSSTNEGID
+341 QFYLWSSTGEGID

-381 SLLAQHPELAEAMN
+381 SLLAQHPALAEAMN
-395 DYRFDRLAQAKI
+395 DYRFDRLAQARI
-407 HAERTGW
+407 HAKRTGW

-455 WQYFEAT
+455 WQYFQAT

-473 PVILGAAEFWASRA
+473 PVISGAAEFWASRA
-487 KAGEGGF
+487 KPGKGGF
-494 HITHV
+494 HIDHV

-506 PDVSDEAYTN
+506 PDVNDEAYTN
-516 AAAAT
+516 AAART
-521 VLEDAASAAKALGRT
+521 VLEDAASAAAALGQT
-536 APARWAKIAA
+536 APARWAKIAK

-551 IARGIHPEFAG
+551 IDPALGIHPEFAG

-573 TLMQY
+573 TLLQY
-578 PWAFPMPKRVARAD
+578 PWAFPMSRKTARAD
-592 LDYYVPRS
+592 LDYYAPRS

-613 IDTAALGVP
+613 IDTATLGVP

-677 GNNVR
+677 SGAVR
-682 LRPTLSAQVGTIVLH
+682 LDPMLNEQVGEVILH
-697 HLRWHG
+697 RLRWRG
-703 SVFDVEIRPHH
+703 RVFDVAIGPRRTTVTLH
-714 TFVMVDSGPPLPV
+714 SGAPLPV
-727 KGFNGNRY
+727 KTG
-735 EIEPVRGKLT
+735 GKEKRVSVGGT
-745 LPTYRPDRV
+745 LAIPTRRPDLA
-754 PTPNVLRCAPAKA
+754 PTPDVLRCAPAA
-767 TSANP
+767 ASSANP
-772 GTPALA
+772 GTPPLA

-788 EAAEL
+788 EASEL

-798 VPLSTAAKID
+798 VPLSAARPID
-808 EVTLRWGLVRPGPPG
+808 EFTLRWGLVRPGPPG
-823 PNVPPPS
+823 PNVPPPP
-830 HPVRTRRATD
+830 HPTRTRRATD
-840 YAVLGSTDGKHWHR
+840 YVVLGSTDGSNWRR
-854 LAGLSDHATGTNDTL
+854 LAKVSDQATGTNDTL
-869 HFQPTKVRYVRLQI
+869 HFPPTKVRYVRLKI
-883 TAATKGLEG
+883 AAATKGLEG
-892 KEEPPLLEELRAF
+892 AEEPPLLEELRAF
-905 GAGRSAGASS
+905 GR
-915 ASGR
+915 